1 MRMTAKEFQDSL
13 ERLLGPRCALLPGPP
28 AHLDALAPRIG
39 PLACPFPVTSPHEIR
54 PDLVKIPHHAPLL
67 VVDQPQA
74 LWRDTIERKIGRLRS
89 ADAFAYSD
97 DFDSET
103 LQFWADQ
110 VITGLSKLLP
120 CGPVESNGALPWIG
134 CERPASPI
142 DFFLGLT
149 LSLQEDFVLMA
160 PRAHAQAFAREENQ
174 LAPLCARL
182 LSVCFPSGWA
192 PEEKCDQSL
201 FAIHQPV
208 ADNQRIQAAASS
220 LSIAMAQ
227 KGPFVRY
234 VYTLAPDSGLWRDPG
249 QSLWPDNIS
258 GLADIWFRVER
269 QITIPL
275 AGLGSL
281 FLIRLFVSPLEEVLH
296 TPGRSQQLADALE
309 TMSPALLSYK
319 GLDRVTPKIISA
331 LRAHA
336 ASDRPP
342 LRHSPT

>member
-1 MRMTAKEFQDSL
+1 MRMTSNIFQDSL
-13 ERLLGPRCALLPGPP
+13 ERLLGPGQAFLPGPP
-28 AHLDALAPRIG
+28 PHLGALASRIG
-39 PLACPFPVTSPHEIR
+39 PLDCPFPVTNPHEIR
-54 PDLVKIPHHAPLL
+54 PDLVKIPRSEPLL
-67 VVDQPQA
+67 VVDQPTA
-74 LWRDTIERKIGRLRS
+74 LWRDTIAKKFGRLTS
-89 ADAFAYSD
+89 ADAFVYSD
-97 DFDSET
+97 EFDMKA
-103 LQFWADQ
+103 LQFWADE
-110 VITGLSKLLP
+110 VITGLSKQLP

-174 LAPLCARL
+174 HAPLCARL

-201 FAIHQPV
+201 FAIHHPV
-208 ADNQRIQAAASS
+208 ADNHRIQAAAAS

-234 VYTLAPDSGLWRDPG
+234 VYTLAPDGTLWRDPG
-249 QSLWPDNIS
+249 QSLWPDIS

-281 FLIRLFVSPLEEVLH
+281 FLIRLFVSPLEEILR
-296 TPGRSQQLADALE
+296 TPGRAQLLADALE

-319 GLDRVTPKIISA
+319 GLDRVAPKIIGV

-342 LRHSPT
+342 LRHSQP

>member
-1 MRMTAKEFQDSL
+1 MSPKSL
-13 ERLLGPRCALLPGPP
+13 SESLRTLDPNTFPGPP
-28 AHLDALAPRIG
+28 AFLDAAAMRIG
-39 PLACPFPVTSPHEIR
+39 PLDCPFPVTIPHEIR
-54 PDLVKIPHHAPLL
+54 PDLVKIPPSEPIL
-67 VVDQPQA
+67 VVDQSHT
-74 LWRDTIERKIGRLRS
+74 LWKDTLAKKIGRLTS
-89 ADAFAYSD
+89 ANPFVYSD
-97 DFDSET
+97 GFDT
-103 LQFWADQ
+103 KALQFWADQ
-110 VITGLSKLLP
+110 IIAALSTQIP
-120 CGPVESNGALPWIG
+120 SGPVASNGALPWIG
-134 CERPASPI
+134 CERPANPI

-160 PRAHAQAFAREENQ
+160 PGSHAPTFSSQDNQ
-174 LAPLCARL
+174 PTPLCARL
-182 LSVCFPSGWA
+182 LSVCFPSGWD
-192 PEEKCDQSL
+192 PEEKCDRSL

-234 VYTLAPDSGLWRDPG
+234 VYTLAPDGTLWRDPG

-269 QITIPL
+269 QVTIPL

-342 LRHSPT
+342 LRHSPP